1 MQHRWLQENFNYAKN
16 LIDDNSFPNCLII
29 TGNKSIGK
37 RDLSSQ
43 IAKYYLNDQQDSPI
57 SQNINYKL
65 IKVEDGSKIIK
76 VEQIRDMLEK
86 IYLKVDKRIICI
98 QDAEKMNISSSNSL
112 LKIIEEPPSGT
123 KFIITTSKLSSI
135 IPTIISRS
143 TVIKCGDPLKE
154 DINNYLS
161 SIDEINFDN
170 YYVLSNLNNQSTGS
184 SHYEESFSIINDFFY
199 DIDDVISSSENIIN
213 FSKKFSTYKIEH
225 IINMLLFIIINFQK
239 SRIMKENTIFYNNN
253 NNVLKEYN
261 SEKLNFF
268 YDKLINIK
276 KNINIIQNNETIL
289 FSICILFKKL
299 SKVS

>member
-135 IPTIISRS
+135 IPTIVSRS
-143 TVIKCGDPLKE
+143 TVIKCGNPLKE

-170 YYVLSNLNNQSTGS
+170 YYVLSNLNIQSTGS
-184 SHYEESFSIINDFFY
+184 SHY
-199 DIDDVISSSENIIN
+199 
-213 FSKKFSTYKIEH
+213 
-225 IINMLLFIIINFQK
+225 
-239 SRIMKENTIFYNNN
+239 
-253 NNVLKEYN
+253 
-261 SEKLNFF
+261 
-268 YDKLINIK
+268 
-276 KNINIIQNNETIL
+276 
-289 FSICILFKKL
+289 
-299 SKVS
+299 